1 MTGRIGFPIILG
13 CALGI
18 AMLDASAQAYPVRSV
33 QVISPVQAGSAG
45 DTSLRILTSKLSEN
59 FRQQFVVENV
69 TGAAGMIGM
78 ERLMR
83 ATPDGYTIGGVSDST
98 LTYVPILQKRNNF
111 DALAVLEP
119 ISVVARS
126 TWVLI
131 VHPSLPVHTVPELIS
146 LARKN
151 PGKLD
156 YASAGNGGSHHVVME
171 MFKADARV
179 QLMHVPYKGAT
190 QAALDVQ
197 AGRVPVMFSALAAVM
212 TAVQAKRVRALAV
225 ASEKRSALLP
235 NVPTISESGVRGFT
249 FSTWT
254 GLFAPKGTP
263 REVIERLNSEV
274 AKALRDPAV
283 RERYLAV
290 GGTPDPGTPAELA
303 ELTRSTREKM
313 RRVIT
318 QANIAG
324 DV

>member
-1 MTGRIGFPIILG
+1 MIARACFTVGFAV
-13 CALGI
+13 ALVLPCFEAAG
-18 AMLDASAQAYPVRSV
+18 QTYPARAV

-45 DTSLRILTSKLSEN
+45 DTSLRFLTSKLTEN
-59 FRQQFVVENV
+59 VGQQFVVENLP
-69 TGAAGMIGM
+69 GAAGMIGVD
-78 ERLMR
+78 RLIR

-98 LTYVPILQKRNNF
+98 LTYVPILQKRANF

-119 ISVVARS
+119 ISVVALS

-131 VHPSLPVHTVPELIS
+131 AHPSLPVHTVQELIA

-197 AGRVPVMFSALAAVM
+197 AGRVPVMFSALAPVM
-212 TAVQAKRVRALAV
+212 PAVQGGRVRALAV
-225 ASEKRSALLP
+225 ASDARSPLLP
-235 NVPTISESGVRGFT
+235 NVPTVSESAVPGFT

-263 REVIERLNSEV
+263 RAALDRLHAEA

-290 GGTPDPGTPAELA
+290 GATPGPSTPAELA
-303 ELTRSTREKM
+303 ELTRRTREKM
-313 RRVIT
+313 DRVIR
-318 QANIAG
+318 QAKIVG
-324 DV
+324 EG

>member
-1 MTGRIGFPIILG
+1 MSVHNRLACAVGFAV
-13 CALGI
+13 AL
-18 AMLDASAQAYPVRSV
+18 ASFGAAAQAYPARAV

-45 DTSLRILTSKLSEN
+45 DTSLRILTSKLSESVG
-59 FRQQFVVENV
+59 QQFVVENLP
-69 TGAAGMIGM
+69 GAAGMIGM
-78 ERLMR
+78 DRLIR
-83 ATPDGYTIGGVSDST
+83 GTPDGYTIGGVSDST
-98 LTYVPILQKRNNF
+98 LTYVPILQKRANF

-119 ISVVARS
+119 ISVVAMS

-131 VHPSLPVHTVPELIS
+131 VHPSLPVQSVQELIA
-146 LARKN
+146 LARKH

-197 AGRVPVMFSALAAVM
+197 GGRVPVMFSALAPVM
-212 TAVQAKRVRALAV
+212 PAVQAGRVRALAV
-225 ASEKRSALLP
+225 ASEARSPLLPKVPTVSESALP
-235 NVPTISESGVRGFT
+235 GFT

-263 REVIERLNSEV
+263 RAALERLNAEV
-274 AKALRDPAV
+274 TKALRDPAV

-290 GGTPDPGTPAELA
+290 GATPTPTTPGELA
-303 ELTRSTREKM
+303 DITRRTRDKM
-313 RRVIT
+313 ARVIK

-324 DV
+324 E